1 MASTYESGHTKIV
14 SNAKLLLQQIEA
26 LGVNYNPSNDKL
38 ISSNLIDIYEKA
50 IVLQENLTV
59 LLPLYTL
66 AVDERQQLFAPI
78 NKKTTKLKLA
88 YKTTEGVT
96 AAQLEDFMTIARKLK
111 GYSKRK
117 KQDATLIEDFKTN
130 YSTSQMSF
138 DYRTQNYG
146 LLISLLENTPNYNPN
161 EEEFKI
167 AFLKN
172 EKEMLLKAT
181 HKVTENQI
189 PLTNA
194 RGLRNHHFYTA
205 EDNLV
210 DTFNL
215 AKDYIAT
222 ILDSNTLTYNA
233 IVKIKFKKFYKAKR

>member
-14 SNAKLLLQQIEA
+14 SNAKMLLQQIEA
-26 LGVNYNPSNDKL
+26 LGTLYNPSNDKL
-38 ISSNLIDIYEKA
+38 IFSNLLEVYEKGY
-50 IVLQENLTV
+50 VLQENILMY
-59 LLPLYTL
+59 LPLYTL

-78 NKKTTKLKLA
+78 NKKCTKLKLA
-88 YKTTEGVT
+88 YKATEGVT

-117 KQDATLIEDFKTN
+117 KQDTTQIEDIKTN
-130 YSTSQMSF
+130 YSISQMSF

-161 EEEFKI
+161 ETEFKV

-172 EKEMLLKAT
+172 EKDMLLSAT
-181 HKVTENQI
+181 HNVTANHI

-194 RGLRNHHFYTA
+194 RGLRNHHLYTA

-210 DTFNL
+210 DLFNR

-222 ILDSNTLTYNA
+222 VLDNSTPTYKA
-233 IVKIKFKKFYKAKR
+233 IAKIKFKKFYKANR